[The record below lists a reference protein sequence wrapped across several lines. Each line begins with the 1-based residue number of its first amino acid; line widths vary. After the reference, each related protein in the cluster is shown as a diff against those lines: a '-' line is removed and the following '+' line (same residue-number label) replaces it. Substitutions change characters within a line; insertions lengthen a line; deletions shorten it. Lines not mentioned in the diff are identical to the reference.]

1 MTELEKNAQNGQAV
15 GFMLIKSADKKI
27 SVKGSPYLDMVL
39 ADKGGEIPAKMWD
52 YQGSDDEYNA
62 GEIIKVKGKSTNG
75 KMQANLKSSVYAT
88 RRRLTTWICRSWWP
102 QQSLTRKICLPK

>member
-39 ADKGGEIPAKMWD
+39 SDKGGEIPRKC
-52 YQGSDDEYNA
+52 G
-62 GEIIKVKGKSTNG
+62 IIRAATTNITPEKS
-75 KMQANLKSSVYAT
+75 
-88 RRRLTTWICRSWWP
+88 
-102 QQSLTRKICLPK
+102 